1 MQTDLAPTMV
11 PKHLA
16 LLKRCKYVDV
26 AMGPAPDRPWLTRI
40 TAHFDPA
47 AKGSGRMP
55 ARFTRKEHDAAGREG
70 REGRKLAQLQARE
83 LLPIRTLQDLL
94 DWADHAACCAWVAHR
109 SASLNDPAGTAV
121 RANMRCDAQ
130 IAGYSAASYCDPDLR
145 EASPLPAVVAP
156 AAEHDASLCRAALA
170 SAQAKNPTVTVQT
183 PINARETSSGRKC
196 FNFMLSDGSG
206 HDFSSCCAW
215 RAESYALEQ
224 AKPQPVAVPESAPV
238 SSELN
243 SGAAPAPG
251 KAPLRLEDFT
261 PKSVIVRGATKE
273 HLERIRSAA
282 PKAARFY
289 HRKGEGW
296 VFSRKRLAVLRADLA
311 DLLAA

>member
-1 MQTDLAPTMV
+1 MV

-83 LLPIRTLQDLL
+83 LLPERILQDLL

-145 EASPLPAVVAP
+145 EAMTWNAPAKPETCESAQVAP
-156 AAEHDASLCRAALA
+156 VVEAL
-170 SAQAKNPTVTVQT
+170 
-183 PINARETSSGRKC
+183 
-196 FNFMLSDGSG
+196 
-206 HDFSSCCAW
+206 
-215 RAESYALEQ
+215 
-224 AKPQPVAVPESAPV
+224 QPVAVPESAPV

-243 SGAAPAPG
+243 SGVAPAPG
-251 KAPLRLEDFT
+251 KAPLRVEDFT